1 MGSGLRKKK
10 GKWGFN
16 PMPSYFRSELE
27 NNAYIWCINN
37 NIKIAPF
44 AVANSSPR
52 KWWIDVNTQGKIKR
66 SPYQYDESQ
75 IWHKLFELYVFYYKK
90 YGLRNTV

>member
-1 MGSGLRKKK
+1 MGSGLKKKK

>member
-1 MGSGLRKKK
+1 MGSGLKKKK

-90 YGLRNTV
+90 YGLRDTV

>member
-1 MGSGLRKKK
+1 MGSGLKKKK

-16 PMPSYFRSELE
+16 PMPSYLRSELE

-44 AVANSSPR
+44 AVANSNPR
-52 KWWIDVNTQGKIKR
+52 KWWIDVNTQGKVKR
-66 SPYQYDESQ
+66 SPYQYDEDQ

>member
-1 MGSGLRKKK
+1 MGSGLKKKK

-16 PMPSYFRSELE
+16 PMPSYSRSELE

-90 YGLRNTV
+90 YGLRDTV

>member
-52 KWWIDVNTQGKIKR
+52 KWWIDVNT
-66 SPYQYDESQ
+66 
-75 IWHKLFELYVFYYKK
+75 
-90 YGLRNTV
+90 

>member
-1 MGSGLRKKK
+1 MGSGLKKKK

-16 PMPSYFRSELE
+16 PMPSYSRSELE

-52 KWWIDVNTQGKIKR
+52 KWWIDVNTQ
-66 SPYQYDESQ
+66 
-75 IWHKLFELYVFYYKK
+75 
-90 YGLRNTV
+90 TVK